1 MRNKVFSL
9 HNYYEII
16 IGILKTLRPK
26 QWTKNLLIFAGIIFS
41 KNLFQAEL
49 LGKVILAFF
58 LFSLVS
64 GCVYLINDISDI
76 DEDRKHPKK
85 KKRPLPSGEITIM
98 QAKFFFLIIFVFSIG
113 LSFWLSRDFGLI
125 ALLYFSIN
133 ILYTFYFKQVVLL
146 DVIFI
151 SFGFVLRAIA
161 GAVVINVRISP
172 WLILC
177 TVLLALFLGFS
188 KRRNEIIVLKD
199 NAIKHREVLEDY
211 SIEFLD
217 QMITIVTSGTI
228 VAYSLYTFYS
238 NESIYLMLTIPFVI
252 YGIFRYLYLIHQHG
266 LGGHPEEILLSDKP
280 LLFNIILWGSTAS
293 FIIYMS

>member
-1 MRNKVFSL
+1 MRNTRFSL
-9 HNYYEII
+9 YDYYEII
-16 IGILKTLRPK
+16 MNILKTLRVK
-26 QWTKNLLIFAGIIFS
+26 QWTKNLLVFAGIIFS
-41 KNLFQAEL
+41 KNLFQYEL

-85 KKRPLPSGEITIM
+85 KYRPLPSGKITIM
-98 QAKFFFLIIFVFSIG
+98 QAKFFFLIIFAFSIG
-113 LSFWLSRDFGLI
+113 ISFWLNINFGFI

-133 ILYTFYFKQVVLL
+133 VLYTFYLKHVVLL
-146 DVIFI
+146 DVLFI

-161 GAVVINVRISP
+161 GAVVINVQISP

-177 TVLLALFLGFS
+177 TILLALFLGFS

-199 NAIKHREVLEDY
+199 NAIKHREVLEHY
-211 SIEFLD
+211 SLEFLD

-280 LLFNIILWGSTAS
+280 LLFNIILWGSSAS